1 MCLDTVLCVLDTVLC
16 VLNTVLCVLD
26 SFVCLDTVLCVWIQY
41 CIVDGNEG
49 FIPLFAFAG
58 LRTLRNAPLLPALR
72 PSNLIAL
79 LRYAATNYVALR
91 SKSMAVALINFTT
104 VPSLS
109 VPMVVANVLWRQE
122 QISLPFC
129 QALSFTGPI
138 FSNQDFSPFRIFS
151 R

>member
-1 MCLDTVLCVLDTVLC
+1 MCLDTV
-16 VLNTVLCVLD
+16 
-26 SFVCLDTVLCVWIQY
+26 FVCLDTVLCVWIQY
-41 CIVDGNEG
+41 CTVDGNEG
-49 FIPLFAFAG
+49 FIRLRVIPLFAFAG
-58 LRTLRNAPLLPALR
+58 LRTLRNAPLLQALP

-79 LRYAATNYVALR
+79 LRCAATNYVALR

-138 FSNQDFSPFRIFS
+138 FCNQDFSPFRILP

>member
-1 MCLDTVLCVLDTVLC
+1 M
-16 VLNTVLCVLD
+16 
-26 SFVCLDTVLCVWIQY
+26 CVWIQY
-41 CIVDGNEG
+41 CVFWIQFCVFWIQFCVFWIQFCVFGYIIELLMG
-49 FIPLFAFAG
+49 MRVESHPFAFAG
-58 LRTLRNAPLLPALR
+58 LRTLRIAPLLPALR

-79 LRYAATNYVALR
+79 LRCAATNYVALR

-138 FSNQDFSPFRIFS
+138 FSNQDFSPFRILP